1 MVEICTNVRLLPYST
16 ADNLRASSQIQT
28 VSRQGLGLALKF
40 LVFRVVRTQEFG
52 SEFRRHLPKLSA
64 VL

>member
-1 MVEICTNVRLLPYST
+1 MPVGSDSNSFPL
-16 ADNLRASSQIQT
+16 
-28 VSRQGLGLALKF
+28 GLGIGLGLKF

-52 SEFRRHLPKLSA
+52 SEFRRHLPKLCA

>member
-1 MVEICTNVRLLPYST
+1 MQFTEGRL
-16 ADNLRASSQIQT
+16 
-28 VSRQGLGLALKF
+28 GLGLKLGLGLGLGLKF